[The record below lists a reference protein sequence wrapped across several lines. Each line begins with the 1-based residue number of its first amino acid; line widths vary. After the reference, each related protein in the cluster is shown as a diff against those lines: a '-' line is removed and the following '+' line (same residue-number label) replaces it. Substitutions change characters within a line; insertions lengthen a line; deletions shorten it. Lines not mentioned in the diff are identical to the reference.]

1 MKNLRE
7 NIGMIRALKGILL
20 FGVPHLGMLN
30 GPLLPMVQGQ
40 PNEGLISCLKMDS
53 DFLELQQED
62 FAKARSKMLNVQV
75 IACYETVDTP
85 TVEKVCA
92 AYWTLGSRL

>member
-1 MKNLRE
+1 M
-7 NIGMIRALKGILL
+7 GMIRALKGILL

-30 GPLLPMVQGQ
+30 KPLLPMVQGQ
-40 PNEGLISCLKMDS
+40 PNEGLIYCLKMDS

-62 FAKARSKMLNVQV
+62 FTKARSKILNVQV

-85 TVEKVCA
+85 TVEKVYA
-92 AYWTLGSRL
+92 SHRTLGAQL